1 MTLVVDVT
9 CKGSDRSRRFVLED
23 GQELEIGRANEDLNL
38 AADPRLSRQ
47 HFILRYL
54 DRQIEIRHLSRTNP
68 TMVASRGC
76 KFTQVNGTRTEEDS
90 CRIIAGSHQIVLTLE
105 EPDSVIA
112 PTFSPEEHE
121 DRWSELDSEGGSED
135 DQDWIKEGGLT
146 FTPEIGE
153 GDDQLNELPV
163 ELERPDGPRAPITI
177 VDRPDS
183 KSDHGAEEKSG
194 REPASPV
201 SNPRDNGA
209 VSASGTKK
217 KLFFPIADD
226 FFED

>member
-68 TMVASRGC
+68 TMVASEGSADF
-76 KFTQVNGTRTEEDS
+76 KQVEGARIEENS
-90 CRIIAGSHQIVLTLE
+90 CRIIAGSHRIVAALE

-112 PTFSPEEHE
+112 PTLSGEEHAE
-121 DRWSELDSEGGSED
+121 QWSDVCL
-135 DQDWIKEGGLT
+135 LYT
-146 FTPEIGE
+146 
-153 GDDQLNELPV
+153 
-163 ELERPDGPRAPITI
+163 
-177 VDRPDS
+177 
-183 KSDHGAEEKSG
+183 
-194 REPASPV
+194 SP
-201 SNPRDNGA
+201 SPRDRG
-209 VSASGTKK
+209 
-217 KLFFPIADD
+217 
-226 FFED
+226 